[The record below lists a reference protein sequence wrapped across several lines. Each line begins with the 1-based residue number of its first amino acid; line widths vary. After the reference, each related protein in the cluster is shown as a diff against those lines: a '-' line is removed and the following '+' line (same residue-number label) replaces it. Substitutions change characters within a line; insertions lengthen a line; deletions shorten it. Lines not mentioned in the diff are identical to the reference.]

1 MKEVIVHPTPTL
13 HTTIHDV
20 PIPTPGPDELVIK
33 VIVAGTN
40 PKGLCIYISP
50 LFQTML
56 TERPDWDHP
65 RSANI
70 SLNSGD
76 DFAGV
81 VHSIG
86 TDLAKT
92 NEFKVGDRVA
102 AFHPMMSPHGAFAE
116 YAVAPGST
124 AFKLAEGVSFEG
136 MLGAVF
142 ILCFFLGI
150 WCVSLSGGQVLHVRT
165 LLFYGLSTENMKFSD
180 WMNNSNGAL

>member
-20 PIPTPGPDELVIK
+20 PIPTPGPNELVIK

-40 PKGLCIYISP
+40 PKGLRIHISLP

-56 TERPDWDHP
+56 TETPDWAHP
-65 RSANI
+65 TSANI

-81 VHSIG
+81 VHSIS
-86 TDLAKT
+86 TDLTKT

-124 AFKLAEGVSFEG
+124 VFKLAEGVSFEG
-136 MLGAVF
+136 MLGAF
-142 ILCFFLGI
+142 YFYL
-150 WCVSLSGGQVLHVRT
+150 VSLCMSECRQVPHI
-165 LLFYGLSTENMKFSD
+165 
-180 WMNNSNGAL
+180 